1 MIHSLK
7 RPDGCELLLEIDD
20 FTNPWEDAPWLV
32 MVHGFAESRQ
42 AWRAWVPHFARD
54 FKVLRL
60 DLRGFGES
68 TAMSETF
75 PWSMEVIMDDLQD
88 VVTSVC
94 KAPVHLIG
102 AKSGGTF
109 ALEFAARFPDLVK
122 TVVGVTPPVI
132 AAQGVEGWIR
142 AIKKDGVLAWARS
155 TMTGRLGSQVSE
167 QEIDWWVNVIQG
179 KTSEPSLLG
188 YLSWIPSLD
197 IRQSLPKILSPSLVI
212 TTTGSGLRSVESV
225 RAWHATI
232 KGSTLHVIEGDAW
245 HAAGAYPDV
254 CAQIVRD
261 FLSLNATHATH
272 ATHATNGA

>member
-1 MIHSLK
+1 
-7 RPDGCELLLEIDD
+7 
-20 FTNPWEDAPWLV
+20 
-32 MVHGFAESRQ
+32 
-42 AWRAWVPHFARD
+42 
-54 FKVLRL
+54 
-60 DLRGFGES
+60 
-68 TAMSETF
+68 
-75 PWSMEVIMDDLQD
+75 MEVIMDDLQD

-272 ATHATNGA
+272 ATNGA